1 MSVCSNEAKVGSRI
15 AKAQTDAYE
24 VLLPLLRDPKADR
37 ELCEW
42 KCENYSSRLVCSSGF
57 LVQPSS
63 PLYKW
68 FFAIPERNF

>member
-1 MSVCSNEAKVGSRI
+1 MSASKIHSQSLSFCSNEAKVGSRI
-15 AKAQTDAYE
+15 VKALKDACE
-24 VLLPLLRDPKADR
+24 VY
-37 ELCEW
+37 EW
-42 KCENYSSRLVCSSGF
+42 KYENYSSRLVCSSGF